1 MNIHMT
7 QKALGKIENIESS
20 VNELNRE
27 TIKIAFLQ
35 EQIEQ
40 LYSYIEELKMK
51 IPERG

>member
-1 MNIHMT
+1 MT
-7 QKALGKIENIESS
+7 QKAFEKIENIKSS

-40 LYSYIEELKMK
+40 LYSYVRELKK
-51 IPERG
+51 QISERG